1 MVIQGTSNE
10 AILDTLNGIF
20 GDVLSD
26 DVSLTRSTVAA
37 DVEGWDSLTHISLML
52 AVEESFG
59 IKFALGET
67 ERAKNVG
74 DLVDLIA
81 SKPKKV

>member
-1 MVIQGTSNE
+1 MAAEAPSKE
-10 AILDTLNGIF
+10 AILDDLNQIF
-20 GDVLSD
+20 RDVLSD
-26 DVSLTRSTVAA
+26 DVALLRTTVAK
-37 DVEGWDSLTHISLML
+37 DVDGWDSLTHISLML

-59 IKFALGET
+59 IKFTLGET

-81 SKPKKV
+81 SKPRKG